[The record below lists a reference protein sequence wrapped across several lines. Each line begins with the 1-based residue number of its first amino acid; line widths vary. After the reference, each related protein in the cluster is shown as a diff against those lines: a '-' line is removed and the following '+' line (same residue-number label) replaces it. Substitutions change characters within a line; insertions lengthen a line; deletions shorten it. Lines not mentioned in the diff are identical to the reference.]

1 MAGGTFDIGV
11 GKVRPGTY
19 INFLSKKV
27 QAPST
32 SERGIVVLPLINYDW
47 GPRNEFITLTN
58 AAPDAGMTKFGRS
71 IYDNNEHML
80 MIKEAFKNAVQVHI
94 FITGSGK
101 EAEKTVDIDSNTLK
115 IKARYPGTL
124 GNSIKVSSIANV
136 DSGFDVNIYLNTDIV
151 ETAVG
156 ITTINELA
164 AKNFNYVTF
173 SGEGAMDE
181 FASASLEGGT
191 STTSSNADI
200 TMFLDKCEMIQ
211 FHTMAFPIDESAL
224 HAALKTKIQYLR
236 ENMGKKVQAVAPGFK
251 GDYEGIINVTNSAI
265 VDGIP
270 LTTKQATAFVA
281 GITAAADKVTSNTYK
296 KWTGATELVNPK
308 TNEEAIQSIKN
319 GEFFFSMDDDGT
331 VIVEYDI
338 NSLTSFTEKKTED
351 YRKNRIIR
359 VYDSLATDLKVLFPP
374 NKFDNSKEG
383 WAVMEELGIALLQQ
397 YEEAGA
403 IQNVD
408 KETDFYVDQSRSS
421 GDSTYFNVGIQ
432 AVDSA
437 EKLYFTISTR

>member
-115 IKARYPGTL
+115 IKAKYPGTL

-224 HAALKTKIQYLR
+224 HTALKTKIQYLR

-281 GITAAADKVTSNTYK
+281 GITAAADKVTSNTYI